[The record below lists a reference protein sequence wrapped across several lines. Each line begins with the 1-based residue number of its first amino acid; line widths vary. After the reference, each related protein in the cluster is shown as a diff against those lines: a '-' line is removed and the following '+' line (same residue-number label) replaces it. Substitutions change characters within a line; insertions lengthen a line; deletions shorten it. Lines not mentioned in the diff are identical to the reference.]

1 MAFTTDAI
9 ERKKTKEALGTFA
22 LRFIQEQSL
31 HQEFTA
37 FILTQLEEEIQ
48 EAVAKVLG
56 PAEQQD

>member
-1 MAFTTDAI
+1 MSLTDAI
-9 ERKKTKEALGTFA
+9 ERIKTKGVLGDFA